1 MRAKVIKKSVSSV
14 NENDMKDLNKMFSQI
29 TGMSNADRIVILP
42 KIGKI
47 FKTIIEFNKLYSIL
61 LNFKPFTQ
69 HFDEYKF
76 WFDDISEY
84 LEKLIST
91 TGVDIKAKYSDTN
104 DDPDQVQHT
113 FHSMDDDALNKF
125 YKDLKENPNIKQMVI
140 TGSNLAP
147 YKKYISDV
155 NNLDDAFIKREPGL
169 TLRPFAF
176 SSMDLKT
183 IWSSENLDDK
193 AKKFILSI
201 VRHTYNIGISIY
213 ETITSPD
220 VDIKKFSKILVDSIA
235 KMKKQIPRCDKAF
248 AIIENSVSMLESNF
262 KNYFRGSVE
271 AGNPSIIVESFI
283 VDISTTQKANA
294 ETTNQFKRIVTFLK
308 EKGAQTTDPKIK
320 KLFGMLNSQFSAMDT
335 ELGIKK

>member
-14 NENDMKDLNKMFSQI
+14 NETDMKDLNKMFGQI
-29 TGMSNADRIVILP
+29 TGMANADRIVLLP

-47 FKTIIEFNKLYSIL
+47 YKNIIEFNKLYTIL
-61 LNFKPFTQ
+61 LNFKPFTE
-69 HFDEYKF
+69 HFNEYKF
-76 WFDDISEY
+76 WFDNISEY
-84 LEKLIST
+84 LGQLISS
-91 TGVDIKAKYSDTN
+91 TGVDIKAKYSDSN
-104 DDPDQVQHT
+104 DDSNQMQHS
-113 FHSMDDDALNKF
+113 FHSMDDDELNKF
-125 YKDLKENPNIKQMVI
+125 YKDLKENQSIKQMVI

-147 YKKYISDV
+147 YKKYISDA

-169 TLRPFAF
+169 TLQPFAF

-183 IWSSENLDDK
+183 IWSSENLDNK

-201 VRHTYNIGISIY
+201 IRHTYNIGISIY
-213 ETITSPD
+213 DTITSPD
-220 VDIKKFSKILVDSIA
+220 VDIKKFSKILIDSIA

-271 AGNPSIIVESFI
+271 AGNPNIIIESFI
-283 VDISTTQKANA
+283 IDISTTQKANA
-294 ETTNQFKRIVTFLK
+294 ETTNQFKRIVSFLK
-308 EKGAQTTDPKIK
+308 EKGSQISDPKVK
-320 KLFGMLNSQFSAMDT
+320 KLFGMLNNQFSTMDT